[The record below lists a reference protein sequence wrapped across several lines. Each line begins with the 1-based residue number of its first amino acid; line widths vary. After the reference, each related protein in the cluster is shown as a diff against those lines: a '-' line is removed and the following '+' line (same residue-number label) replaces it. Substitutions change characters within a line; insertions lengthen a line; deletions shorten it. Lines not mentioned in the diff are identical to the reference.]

1 MSVKRWIGA
10 EGRGLRRLV
19 QLLVGLALF
28 GVSLSMLV
36 AADLGLDPWDVFHQ
50 GVAATIGWSIGAVVI
65 VTSLVVLAVWVPL
78 RQRPGL
84 GTVANA
90 VMVGLVFEVTNGWFD
105 PAGIWS
111 RSLLLAGAIVVNA
124 GATGLYVG
132 AGLGP
137 GPRDGLMTGL
147 ARRGWT
153 IRRVRTVIEVAVL
166 AVGWVLGGQVGVG
179 TVVFAVTIGPLVH
192 LSLAALTIQPSN
204 RARQLEPA

>member
-1 MSVKRWIGA
+1 
-10 EGRGLRRLV
+10 
-19 QLLVGLALF
+19 
-28 GVSLSMLV
+28 MLV

-65 VTSLVVLAVWVPL
+65 VTSLVVLAVWLPL
-78 RQRPGL
+78 RQRPGF

-153 IRRVRTVIEVAVL
+153 IRRVRTLIEVAVL